1 MNKIGT
7 QTRETEFLLRL
18 YISDFQHSAEEL
30 AVLLGV
36 APSEVMARSDPVPQ
50 GRRVPRAM
58 LARVGRSSGALL
70 MGRHVL
76 QFLDAL
82 AILCGRVKGVAG
94 QCEVAVS
101 CHINDYGRG
110 YVIYC
115 DPILVRRLSEINAS
129 FEVVV
134 HPGTDPETTK
144 AAVVDL
150 GHLPEE
156 D

>member
-1 MNKIGT
+1 MHQPILVVGT
-7 QTRETEFLLRL
+7 KSGGR
-18 YISDFQHSAEEL
+18 A
-30 AVLLGV
+30 
-36 APSEVMARSDPVPQ
+36 
-50 GRRVPRAM
+50 GRRWAESRESQESGIERA
-58 LARVGRSSGALL
+58 SKPN
-70 MGRHVL
+70 
-76 QFLDAL
+76 
-82 AILCGRVKGVAG
+82 CAG
-94 QCEVAVS
+94 S

-129 FEVVV
+129 LEVVV

-144 AAVVDL
+144 AGVVDL

>member
-1 MNKIGT
+1 MNEIGP
-7 QTRETEFLLRL
+7 QIRETEFLLRL
-18 YISDFQHSAEEL
+18 CISDFQRSTEEL
-30 AVLLGV
+30 ADLLGV
-36 APSEVMARSDPVPQ
+36 APSEVWARSAPAPQ
-50 GRRVPRAM
+50 GRRAPRAM
-58 LARVGRSSGALL
+58 FTRIGRSSGALL
-70 MGRHVL
+70 MGRHIL

-82 AILCGRVKGVAG
+82 AILCGRVKGGAG

-129 FEVVV
+129 LEVVV

-144 AAVVDL
+144 AGVVDL